1 MKKIKSIISV
11 ILCAAVCCGAL
22 AANAAA
28 KSSGSVRSIKLKSKA
43 TVTIPSS
50 KKTLTKAYKVTVK
63 TRGKA
68 SKGFTAKSS
77 KPSVADVKVS
87 KGYIKVT
94 AKKAGKAKITVTTK
108 EKNSKGKKLSKKMI
122 ITVKKASTSV
132 SEPAS
137 EPASEPN
144 SEPASE
150 PATEPAS
157 EPSSEPASEPNEEK
171 DIKTMIKEKME
182 SLKFC
187 GVVRVTKNDELLF
200 EVANGTIS
208 DDSDALIT
216 VDSQFA
222 IGSVSKQFTA
232 AAVMLLKEDGKL
244 SVDDKI
250 DKWFPDYKYAGT
262 ITVKNLLTMR
272 SGIPDYANEY
282 ESLDEYYSRYNY
294 SDSATEEEN
303 RKATRDWIFS
313 RDLTFAPDTKT
324 VYSNSNYFLLAEI
337 VEKTSGI
344 SFTRFVKEKI
354 FAPLNMNDT
363 DTGSELVDRSRLV
376 TPITGKYPAEI
387 YTKGVAFGD
396 GGIVSTAAD
405 MDKWMTSLRRHTLL
419 SEESINE
426 MTTDY
431 SQGSGIK
438 YGYGF
443 MFDSKETW
451 NHEGSIDSYLT
462 YELIAPKKGYNVFVS
477 TNRDDYNIF
486 KQLSVFVKNNTY

>member
-22 AANAAA
+22 AANAMA
-28 KSSGSVRSIKLKSKA
+28 KTSGSVKSIKLKSKA

-50 KKTLTKAYKVTVK
+50 KKTFTRSYKVTVK
-63 TRGKA
+63 THGKA

-77 KPSVADVKVS
+77 KPSVAAVKVS
-87 KGYIKVT
+87 KGCIKVT

-108 EKNSKGKKLSKKMI
+108 GKNSKGKKLSKKMI
-122 ITVKKASTSV
+122 ITVRKASKPV
-132 SEPAS
+132 
-137 EPASEPN
+137 
-144 SEPASE
+144 
-150 PATEPAS
+150 
-157 EPSSEPASEPNEEK
+157 SEPASEPNEDK
-171 DIKTMIKEKME
+171 YIKAMIKEKME
-182 SLKFC
+182 SLNFC
-187 GVVRVTKNDELLF
+187 GVVRVTKNDKLLC

-216 VDSQFA
+216 VDNQFA

-282 ESLDEYYSRYNY
+282 VSLNEYYSRYNY
-294 SDSATEEEN
+294 SESATEEEN

-313 RDLTFAPDTKT
+313 RNLTFEPDTKT
-324 VYSNSNYFLLAEI
+324 RYSNSNYFLLAEI

-354 FAPLNMNDT
+354 FAPLKMKDT

-419 SEESINE
+419 SEKSINE

-431 SQGSGIK
+431 SQGSGIS

-443 MFDSKETW
+443 MFDSKDMWT
-451 NHEGSIDSYLT
+451 HEGSIDSYLT
-462 YELIAPKKGYNVFVS
+462 YELIAPKKGYNVFIS
-477 TNRDDYNIF
+477 TNRDDYNKL
-486 KQLSVFVKNNTY
+486 KQLSEFVKNNTY